1 MNYRLLLL
9 ATLCAIFTSCN
20 NEDDIFE
27 SEFNHEYSS
36 RSLNDDEERQKILD
50 IIQKYNLQRVDPSE
64 YSQSDLD
71 KLSPISS
78 AEQLETALNALNNPV
93 IEATSCT
100 VITRA
105 KTRSESEGQRTA
117 KITGTINY
125 DEATVYVDLNGPAVL
140 ESTAHFGL
148 LDIFA
153 SYKHKAGSASM
164 NGNTINFIAYGEF
177 WYRIPTVVDE
187 IFKQNTEIVGYC
199 TSDGSIGAITKIQA
213 S

>member
-1 MNYRLLLL
+1 MNFRLLLL

-117 KITGTINY
+117 KITGTNNNGTV
-125 DEATVYVDLNGPAVL
+125 TVYVDL
-140 ESTAHFGL
+140 
-148 LDIFA
+148 D
-153 SYKHKAGSASM
+153 
-164 NGNTINFIAYGEF
+164 
-177 WYRIPTVVDE
+177 IPTVTSSDVNFGLMSLFLGYE
-187 IFKQNTEIVGYC
+187 HKSGNASKNGTVINFEAHGECIFKISAVDDGIYRTNTTILGHC
-199 TSDGSIGAITKIQA
+199 NSDGTGGVLTQF
-213 S
+213 